1 MQNGLYTMST
11 YYPPVSFYFS
21 LSIAGKEG
29 QFDASFKEVSGI
41 AMEMHVEEVLE
52 GGLNSFQHRVPAST
66 KLSNLVLKRGF
77 LPKDSPLAKWCID
90 TLEGGLDKPIRA
102 KNIAVS
108 LLNENAEPIRTWTF
122 TNAWPVKWDV
132 SEYNS
137 MNGELLIESLE
148 FAYNYVK

>member
-1 MQNGLYTMST
+1 MST

-21 LSIAGKEG
+21 LSFAGTKG

-41 AMEMHVEEVLE
+41 AMEMHQEEVLE
-52 GGLNSFQHRVPAST
+52 GGSNSFQHRVPAST

-90 TLEGGLDKPIRA
+90 TLEGGLDKPIRT

-122 TNAWPVKWDV
+122 TDAWPVKWNVDNF
-132 SEYNS
+132 NS
-137 MNGELLIESLE
+137 INNEFVVERLE
-148 FAYNYVK
+148 FAYNSVK